1 MYDPLPMSN
10 VSIAS
15 LLDRLVSETG
25 AQLVQLANGERRA
38 VTDIYEAC
46 GHLLSISP
54 LQHAVETDV
63 SFISNAR
70 FRDLLNT
77 TGAGLVIMSEGFS
90 QSDYQGFAL
99 LHANP
104 YWVYAKLSCLYQ
116 EATRACHRQGEAIQE
131 ATQIADSAVVEQGAV
146 IGKGCMIDHG
156 VVIKA
161 GAVLGDYCSL
171 AANSVVAAGVR
182 IGARARVSMGVRIQ
196 ENCLIGDD
204 VFLDA
209 SAVIGSEGF
218 GYAPHHVE
226 GALRWQRIA
235 QLGRVVLGDRVSIG
249 ANTTIDRGALEDT
262 VIGDDVIIDNQVQ
275 VAHNTRIGNGTAI
288 AGCVGIAGSST
299 IGERCS
305 IGGGVGI
312 AGHLSIADDTVVLGM
327 TLVNKSINDAGVYAS
342 GTGVQPADQWR
353 KSAVRFT
360 QLEKLFKRVKSLE
373 S

>member
-1 MYDPLPMSN
+1 MY
-10 VSIAS
+10 SIAS
-15 LLDRLVSETG
+15 LLDKLVSETG
-25 AQLVQLANGERRA
+25 AQLVQLTDGERRA
-38 VTDIYEAC
+38 ITDVHEAC

-70 FRDLLNT
+70 FRELLNAT
-77 TGAGLVIMSEGFS
+77 AAGLVIMSEGFAE
-90 QSDYQGFAL
+90 SDYRGNAL

-116 EATRACHRQGEAIQE
+116 EAIGASCDEAE
-131 ATQIADSAVVEQGAV
+131 ASKASTQIAESAVVDRGVIIGDGCRIDHGAV
-146 IGKGCMIDHG
+146 IKDG
-156 VVIKA
+156 V
-161 GAVLGDYCSL
+161 VLGDHCL
-171 AANSVVAAGVR
+171 VGANSVVGTGVH
-182 IGARARVSMGVRIQ
+182 IGDRARISTGVRIQ
-196 ENCLIGDD
+196 ANCLIGDD
-204 VFLDA
+204 VFLDVG
-209 SAVIGSEGF
+209 AVIGSEGF

-226 GALRWQRIA
+226 GSLRWQRIA

-262 VIGDDVIIDNQVQ
+262 VVGDDVIIDNQVQ

-342 GTGVQPADQWR
+342 GTGVQPAEQWR